1 MFKRGGIYGVHLPHQ
16 DAQEAAEVCPC
27 LVVSNN
33 ISNQYS
39 PVVTI
44 IPLIFARLD
53 KIYDFE
59 TLLPASADG
68 LPRDAKVSSH
78 LLITIDKDKVVGER
92 LGFVPK
98 ALMNQVDKALRF
110 QLGIEEMPAYRERTE
125 DDAPSVASG
134 SPGS

>member
-1 MFKRGGIYGVHLPHQ
+1 MFKRGGIYAVKLPHP
-16 DAQEAAEVCPC
+16 DLQEEPEICPC

-44 IPLIFARLD
+44 IPLSFAKLD

-59 TLLPASADG
+59 TFLPASADG
-68 LPRDAKVSSH
+68 LLRDAKVSSH
-78 LLITIDKDKVVGER
+78 LLITIDKENVVGER

-98 ALMNQVDKALRF
+98 TLMGQVDKALCF
-110 QLGIEEMPAYRERTE
+110 QLGIEEIPGTVRIEDHAPASE
-125 DDAPSVASG
+125 
-134 SPGS
+134 